1 MSSGLLRSLFFSPG
15 IKLALKS
22 VFISPGLKTIA
33 LNICK
38 SYFLFSKFQRG
49 FQGLILKYYMQP
61 QNGFIFVYIIIAY
74 ENSIGL
80 I

>member
-33 LNICK
+33 LIFVRVI
-38 SYFLFSKFQRG
+38 SFFQVSTRVSRPN
-49 FQGLILKYYMQP
+49 FEILYAA
-61 QNGFIFVYIIIAY
+61 QNGFIFYYIAIAY